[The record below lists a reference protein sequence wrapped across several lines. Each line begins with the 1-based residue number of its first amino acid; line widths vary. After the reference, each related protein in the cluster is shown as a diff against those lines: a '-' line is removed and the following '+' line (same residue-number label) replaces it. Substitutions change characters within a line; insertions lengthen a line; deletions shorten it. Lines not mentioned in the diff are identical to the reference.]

1 MSPGLTKGEETRGR
15 IIEKA
20 AEAFADRGYA
30 ATSLND
36 LVGASGLTK
45 GAFYFHFDSK
55 EALAL
60 EVFRSRHEAWGG
72 KVLATMSEHERA
84 IDRLMGIMRTVGGMI
99 EADPSSRCVGRLAE
113 ELSADPD
120 LAPIVKRQF
129 DQWVEL
135 SADLLRRAQEEG
147 DARPDLDARAVSE
160 VAVAGFI
167 GLEKISGVHEMDLG
181 RLVETF
187 VGLLTEAVRP
197 REPAETGRGS

>member
-1 MSPGLTKGEETRGR
+1 MTPSTKGEETRGR

-30 ATSLND
+30 ATSLTE

-55 EALAL
+55 EELAL

-72 KVLATMSEHERA
+72 KVLATMGEHDRA
-84 IDRLMGIMRTVGGMI
+84 MDRLMGIMRTVAGMI
-99 EADPSSRCVGRLAE
+99 EADPASRCVGRIAE
-113 ELSADPD
+113 ELSADPK
-120 LAPIVKRQF
+120 LAPIVKQQF
-129 DQWVEL
+129 DKWVEL
-135 SADLLRRAQEEG
+135 SADLLHRAQEEG
-147 DARPDLDARAVSE
+147 DARPDLDVRAVSE

-167 GLEKISGVHEMDLG
+167 GLEKISGLHDMDLG

-187 VGLLTEAVRP
+187 VGLLLDAVRP
-197 REPAETGRGS
+197 QGSVKT